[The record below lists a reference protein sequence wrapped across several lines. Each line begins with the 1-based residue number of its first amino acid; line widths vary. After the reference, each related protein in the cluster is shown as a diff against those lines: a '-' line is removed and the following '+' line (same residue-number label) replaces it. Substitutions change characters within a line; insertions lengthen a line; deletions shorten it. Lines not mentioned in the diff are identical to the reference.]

1 MRWEM
6 SELLKKN
13 RLRDETGLNYL
24 FHFNQTWISL
34 LRGYLDIIWWHV

>member
-1 MRWEM
+1 MGNVGTVE
-6 SELLKKN
+6 KKN

-34 LRGYLDIIWWHV
+34 LRGYLDIMMC

>member
-1 MRWEM
+1 MGNVGTVE
-6 SELLKKN
+6 KKN

-34 LRGYLDIIWWHV
+34 LRGYLDI